1 MNKLSLIEEIKFSHE
16 DKLNH
21 QQLASEAIKNQ
32 TIKELADRVYGEY
45 YYNLLIKL
53 VSLSTAIWLLKD
65 SCVQSNLA
73 YTIIENGYYSAS
85 NSDKNY
91 TMTNGSHQVVSVDC
105 REIKS
110 IKK

>member
-45 YYNLLIKL
+45 YYNLL
-53 VSLSTAIWLLKD
+53 STAIWLLKD

-91 TMTNGSHQVVSVDC
+91 TMTNGSHQVVSVDG